1 MSTPTMSWPRRALPS
16 LVTLC
21 GFACGLVVVL
31 IGDDLDRGGAPI
43 SSALFVLAAIGF
55 DMLDGVAARTLRA
68 QSAFG
73 RELDSLS
80 DLVCFGVAPA
90 TLLHDALAP
99 LHALG
104 GALAAGLFAIATAVR
119 LARFNVWSQRP
130 EASIETSVGLTAP
143 MGACALIAL
152 LLLGPEAL
160 GPAQLGAASAIL
172 ALLMLSAIPYR
183 TTKGAR
189 PGAVLAALAAVAA
202 VGVGVALVEGPVAA
216 FVTLAL
222 GYAASGPVLFAV
234 KVLGPRLR

>member
-1 MSTPTMSWPRRALPS
+1 MSTTTMSWVRRALPS

-21 GFACGLVVVL
+21 GFACGLAVVL
-31 IGDDLDRGGAPI
+31 VGDDLDRGGAPI
-43 SSALFVLAAIGF
+43 SSALLVLAAIGF
-55 DMLDGVAARTLRA
+55 DMLDGVVARTLGA

-80 DLVCFGVAPA
+80 DLLCFGVAPA

-104 GALAAGLFAIATAVR
+104 GALAAGLFAVAAAMR

-143 MGACALIAL
+143 MGACALVAL
-152 LLLGPEAL
+152 LLLGPDAL
-160 GPAQLGAASAIL
+160 GPAQLGAASAVL
-172 ALLMLSAIPYR
+172 ALLMLSTIPYR

-189 PGAVLAALAAVAA
+189 PRVVLASLSVVAA

-216 FVTLAL
+216 FATLAL
-222 GYAASGPVLFAV
+222 GYAASGPVLFASRA
-234 KVLGPRLR
+234 LGPRRR